1 MTDINIT
8 QKSALKDIVKRGG
21 NVDVIEANYDLR
33 TIKALVRRDFA
44 KLVSNKKGQFVKITA
59 KGKKVLN

>member
-1 MTDINIT
+1 MTDINKGQT
-8 QKSALKDIVKRGG
+8 KTLKTISDGKQHAAS
-21 NVDVIEANYDLR
+21 DFDLR
-33 TIKALVRRDFA
+33 TINALVRRDFA